1 MANQVNPDQ
10 RMVLTLAALQE
21 VLNYISTRPYAEVF
35 NVVETLKQSRTLDSV
50 IAEATAASRT
60 TNPPITVTPISEEAP
75 KANEA

>member
-10 RMVLTLAALQE
+10 RMVLTLGALQE

-50 IAEATAASRT
+50 LQEIAGNKTPDQE
-60 TNPPITVTPISEEAP
+60 VTPVQKEA
-75 KANEA
+75 